1 MCEISIIVPV
11 YKVEPYLR
19 KCVDSIL
26 AQTFTNFEVILV
38 DDGSPDNS
46 GKICDEYAIKDSRVR
61 VIHKENGGLS
71 SARNAGIDIAQ
82 GKYLGFV
89 DSDDYIAEDMYEVLY
104 ENLKFYDADISSV
117 EIIPFRD
124 DKYEN
129 TSKEKKEILLNK
141 KEAIKSVLEGT
152 DFYAYAWNKLYRKEL
167 FYNNRY
173 LEGETFEDAYII
185 IDILLEID
193 KIIVSNEEKYFY
205 LQRNDS
211 IMGQKFS
218 KKTLDVIKAWQYNQ
232 KKILSHFPDLKDS
245 YNRRLCWAYFYVL
258 DKLILS
264 SNYKQIPETKEIIEF
279 LKKNRNFILSYK
291 GFTKSRKIAIV
302 ALSFGSVWYKKLVEY
317 RLKKLD

>member
-19 KCVDSIL
+19 KCLDSIL

-129 TSKEKKEILLNK
+129 TSKEKKK
-141 KEAIKSVLEGT
+141 
-152 DFYAYAWNKLYRKEL
+152 FY
-167 FYNNRY
+167 
-173 LEGETFEDAYII
+173 
-185 IDILLEID
+185 
-193 KIIVSNEEKYFY
+193 
-205 LQRNDS
+205 
-211 IMGQKFS
+211 
-218 KKTLDVIKAWQYNQ
+218 
-232 KKILSHFPDLKDS
+232 
-245 YNRRLCWAYFYVL
+245 
-258 DKLILS
+258 
-264 SNYKQIPETKEIIEF
+264 
-279 LKKNRNFILSYK
+279 
-291 GFTKSRKIAIV
+291 
-302 ALSFGSVWYKKLVEY
+302 
-317 RLKKLD
+317 

>member
-19 KCVDSIL
+19 KCLDSIL

-185 IDILLEID
+185 IDILLETD

-232 KKILSHFPDLKDS
+232 KKILNHFPDLKDS
-245 YNRRLCWAYFYVL
+245 
-258 DKLILS
+258 
-264 SNYKQIPETKEIIEF
+264 IE
-279 LKKNRNFILSYK
+279 K
-291 GFTKSRKIAIV
+291 T
-302 ALSFGSVWYKKLVEY
+302 
-317 RLKKLD
+317 

>member
-19 KCVDSIL
+19 KCLDSIL

-129 TSKEKKEILLNK
+129 TSKEKRNS
-141 KEAIKSVLEGT
+141 IK
-152 DFYAYAWNKLYRKEL
+152 
-167 FYNNRY
+167 
-173 LEGETFEDAYII
+173 
-185 IDILLEID
+185 
-193 KIIVSNEEKYFY
+193 
-205 LQRNDS
+205 
-211 IMGQKFS
+211 
-218 KKTLDVIKAWQYNQ
+218 
-232 KKILSHFPDLKDS
+232 
-245 YNRRLCWAYFYVL
+245 
-258 DKLILS
+258 
-264 SNYKQIPETKEIIEF
+264 
-279 LKKNRNFILSYK
+279 
-291 GFTKSRKIAIV
+291 
-302 ALSFGSVWYKKLVEY
+302 
-317 RLKKLD
+317 